1 MREINSWEMMGNLR
15 ASDMEICLGLK
26 TPTPEVIREYVRRFE
41 QNDYAANT
49 EKAIRRLVDAF
60 PGIWLYRCIVIVDGV
75 NGYA

>member
-1 MREINSWEMMGNLR
+1 
-15 ASDMEICLGLK
+15 MEICLGLK

-49 EKAIRRLVDAF
+49 EKAIRHLVDAF
-60 PGIWLYRCIVIVDGV
+60 PCIWLYRRIVIVDGV